1 MQLSIFCILWSIE
14 MLSLLL
20 QLNNFFIIKVLVSLI
35 FSVMLGSE
43 YSFLKEVLLFMNV
56 TIPCKVLT
64 CLAQLFIML
73 FAGMLCV
80 ILMDKDRPAH
90 VCSDYWN
97 VLLKWK
103 TTGINLFN
111 PTWAN
116 LVNNCASKISYYYN
130 CQSKKVCIKMD
141 VKLFIMHPL
150 CGSKNIHTTRLL
162 DAVREKHSYISHAT
176 LHFICVCPRTFFQ
189 QFLRDLR
196 AKGIC
201 LSVVEF
207 HRKYMKLTKFVCDF
221 TVWGVCIRNL
231 LIRYSTENI
240 RNSQNL
246 AS

>member
-1 MQLSIFCILWSIE
+1 MPFFVFDRIWPLMQLSIFCILWSIE
-14 MLSLLL
+14 TFSLLL

-43 YSFLKEVLLFMNV
+43 YSFLKELVLLFMNV

-130 CQSKKVCIKMD
+130 CQSKKACIKMD

-176 LHFICVCPRTFFQ
+176 LHFICVHVSKNFFSTISFVTWGQ
-189 QFLRDLR
+189 
-196 AKGIC
+196 K
-201 LSVVEF
+201 EF
-207 HRKYMKLTKFVCDF
+207 AY
-221 TVWGVCIRNL
+221 L
-231 LIRYSTENI
+231 L
-240 RNSQNL
+240 
-246 AS
+246 